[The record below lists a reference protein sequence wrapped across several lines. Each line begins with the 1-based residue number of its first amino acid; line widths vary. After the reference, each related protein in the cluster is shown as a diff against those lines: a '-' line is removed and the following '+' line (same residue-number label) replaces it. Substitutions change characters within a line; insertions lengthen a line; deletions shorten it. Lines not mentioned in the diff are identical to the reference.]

1 MSAFVSCSYTP
12 PPPSAQGKSGST
24 LSNTSSSSTSTLKPS
39 LPSIPLPP
47 TSKDGSVTTQPQIRY
62 CYFISA
68 ASSSTSR
75 SRNPSLSRDPIYLN
89 PSDADTTSPNGPQ
102 PRTRTIKDTPSTFVL
117 GPHPPQIQLQFL
129 EDEPLPPSTSS
140 FPSDP
145 SDPYTS
151 DPSDPSDPS
160 ASSQDT
166 SLRLTS
172 EVMVE
177 RKDSGYGGSVSRSSS
192 LAAFGRGIRKVFWR
206 TSAKGSVES
215 VIVSEAPVLDCDIPQ
230 DVLDHEGWAQ
240 DLAQRLSLASGP
252 DVSTWLGQ
260 LPSEAMIEEFTAVD
274 GELSSDALAL
284 AAAMGNSF
292 STLSIQNLVEEEL
305 VFSIPNLSFLPT
317 VVPPTPPPPK
327 TSHLPERPTSP
338 NVERPSTPVQ
348 GLRPSFSMEALN
360 KPQPPLP
367 KAALSPSP
375 KRSKESGT
383 SSLTSLSS
391 LARKMTVVDLGF
403 LRGSK
408 NPQERPRLQ
417 DLFDPSSKERDQRLS
432 IQSVENLVDEPSE
445 LMMSPEE
452 LEAPSYLQV
461 KSPKRSTNFFKSRSG
476 FSENKAQ
483 RVNEERPPSEVLLSN
498 SNLSPEEFTREIAL
512 ASRSTSLRSPV
523 MRKRIP
529 LWQQDTD
536 NTNISTNNNVNGSS
550 DVALA
555 PPEPLF
561 YNKGVS
567 SSSSSLADSST
578 CGSLDSFAI
587 DSSADEW
594 EGLGRLGRQNKE
606 QNSRYSTDLRELQS
620 LLFSAQAGSGTHPQS
635 YYAHSA
641 NTSTG
646 SLTASVPSMSSSP
659 NRQDSKPKQAK
670 KEDYMS
676 HRMSGLSPKLQPK
689 LQLPGKTKPRSK
701 SRLSMTYGGGE
712 LEVVRQAKFDT
723 PEAIARNKEI
733 RKFIS
738 QEIYTT
744 ELNYLQYLKTIQ
756 EVFVVPLERSM
767 ETEKP
772 FIPRS
777 NALFHLLAHVS
788 ELIEVSSQVVKC
800 LEDCVRDEVWS
811 DNDSLV
817 GMIFLDVKEPLS
829 IFLMYGQSYVKGM
842 KALRTLLKSK
852 RATTSVY
859 IPTMSPT
866 AAPTL
871 IPGGPRM
878 DKRRSLP
885 SVFSLNMTP
894 SMPTSPLDGTTNS
907 SGNTVESKRMSSKP
921 HSSHGLQVRESTDYD
936 RFIHNCIGG
945 KETTSRFSLADLLIL
960 PIQRVTRYCLLLKD
974 LKRHTDVG
982 HADYVGLVHALEQLH
997 TLAMATNDVQ
1007 PSSLRS

>member
-12 PPPSAQGKSGST
+12 PPPPSSQGKSGST
-24 LSNTSSSSTSTLKPS
+24 LSNTTSASTTTTSTTTTLR
-39 LPSIPLPP
+39 PSIPLPP
-47 TSKDGSVTTQPQIRY
+47 ASKNESTAITGPQIRY

-68 ASSSTSR
+68 ASASTSR
-75 SRNPSLSRDPIYLN
+75 SRNPSLSRKPIYLN
-89 PSDADTTSPNGPQ
+89 PPIPDADATAPGPQ
-102 PRTRTIKDTPSTFVL
+102 PRTRPTKDAPNPFVL
-117 GPHPPQIQLQFL
+117 GPNPPQIQLQFL
-129 EDEPLPPSTSS
+129 EDEPLPPPSTDSAC
-140 FPSDP
+140 DP
-145 SDPYTS
+145 SDLT
-151 DPSDPSDPS
+151 
-160 ASSQDT
+160 SQDT

-172 EVMVE
+172 EVLVE

-206 TSAKGSVES
+206 TSAKGSIES

-260 LPSEAMIEEFTAVD
+260 LPSETMIEEFTALD
-274 GELSSDALAL
+274 ELPSHDALAL
-284 AAAMGNSF
+284 AAAMDNSF
-292 STLSIQNLVEEEL
+292 STLSVHNLIEEEL
-305 VFSIPNLSFLPT
+305 VFNIPNSPFLPV
-317 VVPPTPPPPK
+317 VVPPTPSPQPK
-327 TSHLPERPTSP
+327 TEDVPSRPTSP
-338 NVERPSTPVQ
+338 VDRPSTPVQ
-348 GLRPSFSMEALN
+348 SLRHSFSMESLN

-367 KAALSPSP
+367 KVMAPSP
-375 KRSKESGT
+375 KRTKETGT

-391 LARKMTVVDLGF
+391 LARKMTIVDLSF
-403 LRGSK
+403 LKGSK
-408 NPQERPRLQ
+408 GAQERPRLH
-417 DLFDPSSKERDQRLS
+417 DLFQERDQKRQS
-432 IQSVENLVDEPSE
+432 THSVESLVDEPSE
-445 LMMSPEE
+445 IMMSPEE
-452 LEAPSYLQV
+452 LEAPSYLQA
-461 KSPKRSTNFFKSRSG
+461 KSPKRSTNFFKSLSG
-476 FSENKAQ
+476 FSESKA

-512 ASRSTSLRSPV
+512 ASRSTSLRSPA

-529 LWQQDTD
+529 VWQQDAT
-536 NTNISTNNNVNGSS
+536 NTSTNNDKGS
-550 DVALA
+550 DLALA

-561 YNKGVS
+561 YSKGVS
-567 SSSSSLADSST
+567 SSTSSLAESST

-606 QNSRYSTDLRELQS
+606 QNSRYSTDLRELQT
-620 LLFSAQAGSGTHPQS
+620 LLFSAQAGSSARPQS

-646 SLTASVPSMSSSP
+646 SLTASVPSLSSSP
-659 NRQDSKPKQAK
+659 NHQDSKPKQVK

-744 ELNYLQYLKTIQ
+744 ELNYLQFLKTIQ
-756 EVFVVPLERSM
+756 EVFVGPLERSM

-777 NALFHLLAHVS
+777 NALFQLLSHIS

-811 DNDSLV
+811 DTDSLV

-859 IPTMSPT
+859 IPSMSPT
-866 AAPTL
+866 APATL
-871 IPGGPRM
+871 TPGGPRM

-894 SMPTSPLDGTTNS
+894 NMPTSPLDGASTNS
-907 SGNTVESKRMSSKP
+907 SCSGDTVESKRMSSKP
-921 HSSHGLQVRESTDYD
+921 RSSHGTLQITRESTEYD

-974 LKRHTDVG
+974 LKRHTDVE

-997 TLAMATNDVQ
+997 TLATATNDAQ
-1007 PSSLRS
+1007 PLPLRS

>member
-12 PPPSAQGKSGST
+12 PPPSSQAKSGST
-24 LSNTSSSSTSTLKPS
+24 LSNTTSASTATTSTTTTLR
-39 LPSIPLPP
+39 PSIPLPP
-47 TSKDGSVTTQPQIRY
+47 TSKDESTVATTSPQIRY

-68 ASSSTSR
+68 ASASTSR
-75 SRNPSLSRDPIYLN
+75 SRNPSLSRKTVYLSPPI
-89 PSDADTTSPNGPQ
+89 PDADATAPGPQ
-102 PRTRTIKDTPSTFVL
+102 PRTRPTKDAQSPFVL
-117 GPHPPQIQLQFL
+117 GPNPPQIQLQFL
-129 EDEPLPPSTSS
+129 EDEPLPPPSTY
-140 FPSDP
+140 PSADP
-145 SDPYTS
+145 SDLT
-151 DPSDPSDPS
+151 
-160 ASSQDT
+160 SQDT

-172 EVMVE
+172 EVLVE

-260 LPSEAMIEEFTAVD
+260 LSSETMVEEFTALD
-274 GELSSDALAL
+274 ELPSPDALAL
-284 AAAMGNSF
+284 AAAMDNSF
-292 STLSIQNLVEEEL
+292 STLSVYNLIEEEEEL
-305 VFSIPNLSFLPT
+305 VFNIPSLP
-317 VVPPTPPPPK
+317 VVVSSTPPPPPK
-327 TSHLPERPTSP
+327 TEDVPSAFPERPTSP
-338 NVERPSTPVQ
+338 VERPSTPTQ
-348 GLRPSFSMEALN
+348 SLRHSFSMEALN

-367 KAALSPSP
+367 KVVMAPSP
-375 KRSKESGT
+375 KRTKETGT

-391 LARKMTVVDLGF
+391 LARKMTVVDLSF
-403 LRGSK
+403 LKGSK
-408 NPQERPRLQ
+408 GSQERPRLQ
-417 DLFDPSSKERDQRLS
+417 DLFQERDHKRQS
-432 IQSVENLVDEPSE
+432 THSVESLVDEPAE

-452 LEAPSYLQV
+452 LEAPSYLQA
-461 KSPKRSTNFFKSRSG
+461 KSSKRSTNFFKSLSG
-476 FSENKAQ
+476 FSENKA
-483 RVNEERPPSEVLLSN
+483 RANEERPPSEVLLSD
-498 SNLSPEEFTREIAL
+498 SNLSPEEFNREVAL
-512 ASRSTSLRSPV
+512 ASRSTSLRSPA
-523 MRKRIP
+523 MRKRTP
-529 LWQQDTD
+529 AT
-536 NTNISTNNNVNGSS
+536 
-550 DVALA
+550 
-555 PPEPLF
+555 
-561 YNKGVS
+561 
-567 SSSSSLADSST
+567 SSLAESST

-606 QNSRYSTDLRELQS
+606 QDSRYSTDLRELQS
-620 LLFSAQAGSGTHPQS
+620 LLFSAQAGSSARPQS

-646 SLTASVPSMSSSP
+646 SLTTSVLSLSSSP
-659 NRQDSKPKQAK
+659 NRQDSKPKPVK

-701 SRLSMTYGGGE
+701 SRLSTTYGGGE

-744 ELNYLQYLKTIQ
+744 ELNYLQFLKTIQ
-756 EVFVVPLERSM
+756 EVFVDPLERSM

-777 NALFHLLAHVS
+777 NALFQLLAHVS

-800 LEDCVRDEVWS
+800 LKDCVRDEVWS
-811 DNDSLV
+811 DTDSLV

-859 IPTMSPT
+859 VPSMSP
-866 AAPTL
+866 AAPATL
-871 IPGGPRM
+871 LTGGPRM

-894 SMPTSPLDGTTNS
+894 NMPTSPLDATSTNS
-907 SGNTVESKRMSSKP
+907 SGDTVESKRMSSKP
-921 HSSHGLQVRESTDYD
+921 RSSHGTLQISRESTEYD

-974 LKRHTDVG
+974 LKRHTDVE

-997 TLAMATNDVQ
+997 TLATATNDAQ
-1007 PSSLRS
+1007 PLPLRS

>member
-12 PPPSAQGKSGST
+12 PPPSSQGKSGST
-24 LSNTSSSSTSTLKPS
+24 LSNTTSASTASTATTTTLR
-39 LPSIPLPP
+39 PSIPLPP
-47 TSKDGSVTTQPQIRY
+47 TSKDESTVATTGPQIRY

-68 ASSSTSR
+68 ASASTSR
-75 SRNPSLSRDPIYLN
+75 SRNPSLSRKPVYLSPPI
-89 PSDADTTSPNGPQ
+89 PDTDATAPGPQ
-102 PRTRTIKDTPSTFVL
+102 PRTRTTKDAPSSFVL
-117 GPHPPQIQLQFL
+117 GPSPPQIQLQFL
-129 EDEPLPPSTSS
+129 EDEPLPPPSTYSS
-140 FPSDP
+140 SDP
-145 SDPYTS
+145 SDL
-151 DPSDPSDPS
+151 
-160 ASSQDT
+160 ASQDT

-172 EVMVE
+172 EVLVE

-215 VIVSEAPVLDCDIPQ
+215 VITMIEGFTSLDD
-230 DVLDHEGWAQ
+230 
-240 DLAQRLSLASGP
+240 
-252 DVSTWLGQ
+252 
-260 LPSEAMIEEFTAVD
+260 LPSH
-274 GELSSDALAL
+274 DALAL
-284 AAAMGNSF
+284 AAAMDNSF
-292 STLSIQNLVEEEL
+292 STLSVHNLVEEEL
-305 VFSIPNLSFLPT
+305 VFNIPFLPV
-317 VVPPTPPPPK
+317 VVPPTPSPPPK
-327 TSHLPERPTSP
+327 SGDVPSPFPERPTSP
-338 NVERPSTPVQ
+338 VERPSTPVQ
-348 GLRPSFSMEALN
+348 SLRHSFSMEALN

-367 KAALSPSP
+367 KVVIAPSP
-375 KRSKESGT
+375 KRTKETGT

-391 LARKMTVVDLGF
+391 LARKMTVVDLSF
-403 LRGSK
+403 LKGSK
-408 NPQERPRLQ
+408 GSQERPRLQ
-417 DLFDPSSKERDQRLS
+417 DLFQERDQKRQS
-432 IQSVENLVDEPSE
+432 THSVESLVDEPSE

-452 LEAPSYLQV
+452 LEAPSYLQA
-461 KSPKRSTNFFKSRSG
+461 KPAKRSTNFFKSLSG
-476 FSENKAQ
+476 FSETKA
-483 RVNEERPPSEVLLSN
+483 RANEERPPSEVLLSD
-498 SNLSPEEFTREIAL
+498 SNLSPEEFIREITL

-529 LWQQDTD
+529 VWQQDSKTIN
-536 NTNISTNNNVNGSS
+536 NTTTNDKGS
-550 DVALA
+550 VLALA

-561 YNKGVS
+561 YSKGVTS
-567 SSSSSLADSST
+567 STSSLAESST
-578 CGSLDSFAI
+578 CGSLDSFAV

-620 LLFSAQAGSGTHPQS
+620 LLFSAQAGSSARPQS

-646 SLTASVPSMSSSP
+646 SLTTSVPSLSSSP
-659 NRQDSKPKQAK
+659 NRQDCKPKPVK
-670 KEDYMS
+670 KDDYMS

-744 ELNYLQYLKTIQ
+744 ELNYLQFLKTIQ
-756 EVFVVPLERSM
+756 EVFVDPLERSM

-772 FIPRS
+772 FIPRC
-777 NALFHLLAHVS
+777 NALFQLLAHVS

-811 DNDSLV
+811 DTDSLV
-817 GMIFLDVKEPLS
+817 GMIFLNVKEPLS

-859 IPTMSPT
+859 IPSMSPT
-866 AAPTL
+866 AAPTVL
-871 IPGGPRM
+871 TGGPRM

-894 SMPTSPLDGTTNS
+894 NMPTSPLDGASTNS
-907 SGNTVESKRMSSKP
+907 SCSGDTVESKRMRSKP
-921 HSSHGLQVRESTDYD
+921 HSSHGTLQITREPTEYD

-974 LKRHTDVG
+974 LKRHTDVE

-997 TLAMATNDVQ
+997 TLATATNDAQ
-1007 PSSLRS
+1007 PSQLRS

>member
-12 PPPSAQGKSGST
+12 PPPSSQGKSGST
-24 LSNTSSSSTSTLKPS
+24 LSNTTSASTTTTSTTTTRR
-39 LPSIPLPP
+39 PSIPLPP
-47 TSKDGSVTTQPQIRY
+47 VSKHGSTVATSSPQIRY

-68 ASSSTSR
+68 ASASTSR
-75 SRNPSLSRDPIYLN
+75 SRNPSLSRKPVYLS
-89 PSDADTTSPNGPQ
+89 PPHDADATAPGPQ
-102 PRTRTIKDTPSTFVL
+102 PRTRPTNKDAPSPFVL
-117 GPHPPQIQLQFL
+117 GPSPPQIQLQFL
-129 EDEPLPPSTSS
+129 EDEPLPPPSTYPS
-140 FPSDP
+140 SDP
-145 SDPYTS
+145 SDLT
-151 DPSDPSDPS
+151 
-160 ASSQDT
+160 SQDT

-172 EVMVE
+172 EVLVE

-215 VIVSEAPVLDCDIPQ
+215 VIVSEAPILDCDIPQ

-260 LPSEAMIEEFTAVD
+260 LSSETMIEDFTALD
-274 GELSSDALAL
+274 ELPSPDALAL
-284 AAAMGNSF
+284 AAAMDNSF
-292 STLSIQNLVEEEL
+292 STLSVHNLIEEEEL
-305 VFSIPNLSFLPT
+305 VFNIPFLPV
-317 VVPPTPPPPK
+317 VVPPTPPPPPK
-327 TSHLPERPTSP
+327 TDDVPSPFPERPTSP
-338 NVERPSTPVQ
+338 VERPSTPVQ
-348 GLRPSFSMEALN
+348 SLRHSFSMEALN

-367 KAALSPSP
+367 KSVTAPSP
-375 KRSKESGT
+375 KRTKETGT

-391 LARKMTVVDLGF
+391 LARKMTVVDLSF
-403 LRGSK
+403 LKGSK
-408 NPQERPRLQ
+408 GSQERPRLQ
-417 DLFDPSSKERDQRLS
+417 DLFQERDQKRP
-432 IQSVENLVDEPSE
+432 IHSVESLVDEPSE

-452 LEAPSYLQV
+452 LEAPSYLQA
-461 KSPKRSTNFFKSRSG
+461 KSPKRSTNFFKSLSG
-476 FSENKAQ
+476 FSDENKA
-483 RVNEERPPSEVLLSN
+483 RVNEERPPSEVLLSD
-498 SNLSPEEFTREIAL
+498 SNLSPEEFSREIAL
-512 ASRSTSLRSPV
+512 ASRSSSLRSPT

-529 LWQQDTD
+529 VWRQDA
-536 NTNISTNNNVNGSS
+536 TNNTTTSNDKGS
-550 DVALA
+550 DLALA

-567 SSSSSLADSST
+567 SSTSSLAESST

-606 QNSRYSTDLRELQS
+606 QDSRYSTDLRELQS
-620 LLFSAQAGSGTHPQS
+620 LLFSAQAGSTARPQS

-646 SLTASVPSMSSSP
+646 SLTASVPSLSSSP
-659 NRQDSKPKQAK
+659 SRQDSKPKPAK

-689 LQLPGKTKPRSK
+689 LLLHGKIKPRSK

-744 ELNYLQYLKTIQ
+744 ELNYLQFLKTIQ
-756 EVFVVPLERSM
+756 EVFVDPLERSL

-777 NALFHLLAHVS
+777 NALFQLLAHVS

-811 DNDSLV
+811 DTDSLV

-859 IPTMSPT
+859 IPTMSP
-866 AAPTL
+866 AAPATVST
-871 IPGGPRM
+871 GGPRM

-894 SMPTSPLDGTTNS
+894 NMPTSPLDGTSTNS
-907 SGNTVESKRMSSKP
+907 SCSGDTVESKRMNSKP
-921 HSSHGLQVRESTDYD
+921 RSSHGTLQITRESTEYD

-974 LKRHTDVG
+974 LKRHTDVE

-997 TLAMATNDVQ
+997 TLATATNDAQ
-1007 PSSLRS
+1007 PWPLRS